1 VRGRDSMRPETY
13 DFLGNLNAVWTVL
26 LGALLATGGGFCATQ
41 IERQLEH
48 RRRERNAAILFAEVL
63 STLGILLDMTHETYG
78 RGEPFGPITLRMLR
92 SARREIDIYDRN
104 RESLFDIRDAALRA
118 KIHSVVL
125 RLAMPM
131 DSIFDVTQ
139 EIAAEQMFLKTTP
152 NLPDVQRQEI
162 EDHIGE
168 LRVRREG
175 GYDFIRETAE
185 GLKGLIG
192 SLEPIAQQ
200 SFDKHALALGRNVPP
215 VAAAA
220 P

>member
-1 VRGRDSMRPETY
+1 MRPETY

-152 NLPDVQRQEI
+152 NVQRQEI

>member
-1 VRGRDSMRPETY
+1 MRPETY
-13 DFLGNLNAVWTVL
+13 DFLGNMNTVWTVL

-41 IERQLEH
+41 LERQLEH
-48 RRRERNAAILFAEVL
+48 RRRERNAALLFAEVL
-63 STLGILLDMTHETYG
+63 STLGIILDMTHETYG

-118 KIHSVVL
+118 KIHSLVL
-125 RLAMPM
+125 RLSMPM
-131 DSIFDVTQ
+131 DSIFDTTQ
-139 EIAAEQMFLKTTP
+139 EIAAEQMFLKSAP
-152 NLPDVQRQEI
+152 DLPDLRRREI

-168 LRVRREG
+168 LRTRREG
-175 GYDFIRETAE
+175 GYEFIRETAE
-185 GLKGLIG
+185 GLKGLIA

-200 SFDKHALALGRNVPP
+200 SFDKHALAIGRNALSIP
-215 VAAAA
+215 VDA

>member
-1 VRGRDSMRPETY
+1 MRPETY
-13 DFLGNLNAVWTVL
+13 DFLGNLSAVWTVL

-41 IERQLEH
+41 LERQLES
-48 RRRERNAAILFAEVL
+48 RRRERNAALLFAEVL
-63 STLGILLDMTHETYG
+63 STLGIILDMTHGVYG
-78 RGEPFGPITLRMLR
+78 RGDPFGPITIRMLR

-125 RLAMPM
+125 RLAMPL
-131 DSIFDVTQ
+131 DSIFDSTQ

-152 NLPDVQRQEI
+152 NVPDLQQQEI
-162 EDHIGE
+162 ENHIGE
-168 LRVRREG
+168 LRARREG

-185 GLKGLIG
+185 GLKGLIA

-200 SFDKHALALGRNVPP
+200 SFEKHSLAAGPSIVSDP
-215 VAAAA
+215 A

>member
-1 VRGRDSMRPETY
+1 MRPETY
-13 DFLGNLNAVWTVL
+13 DFLGNLSAVWTVL

-48 RRRERNAAILFAEVL
+48 RRRERNAALLFAEVL
-63 STLGILLDMTHETYG
+63 STLGIILDMTHATYG
-78 RGEPFGPITLRMLR
+78 RGDPFGPITLRMLR

-118 KIHSVVL
+118 KIHSIVL

-131 DSIFDVTQ
+131 DSIFDTTQ

-152 NLPDVQRQEI
+152 NLPELQHQEI
-162 EDHIGE
+162 EDHITE
-168 LRVRREG
+168 LRTRREG

-185 GLKGLIG
+185 GLKGLIA

-200 SFDKHALALGRNVPP
+200 SFEKHALAAGPGIVPAP
-215 VAAAA
+215 DSAA
-220 P
+220 